1 MLSRTY
7 YANFNAGIIRAP
19 LLLVKVSAVSGATSC
34 AVCASEGECSGPL
47 LAVQCVLVKV
57 SAVGGATSC
66 AVCASEGECSGWGY

>member
-1 MLSRTY
+1 M
-7 YANFNAGIIRAP
+7 G
-19 LLLVKVSAVSGATSC
+19 
-34 AVCASEGECSGPL
+34 L